1 MGVGE
6 EKVIE
11 GSISIASKGW
21 CKRGSGALGRA
32 VEVGVVLELGRGEL
46 KPTHARRWGQ
56 CCRRGVLIRVGQAAQ
71 DEAE

>member
-1 MGVGE
+1 VGAGE

-11 GSISIASKGW
+11 GSSLLQAKG
-21 CKRGSGALGRA
+21 GAREVLGGA
-32 VEVGVVLELGRGEL
+32 VEVGVVLKLGRREL
-46 KPTHARRWGQ
+46 EPTHARRWGQ